1 MTQLINNIKWLTTLE
16 LLFEGGYLVKSPSPN
31 GNLTERADG
40 GRSYLKKADAWKRGE
55 RFNQKFYLKGATNPR
70 ILRTTGSWKNLNLNN
85 A

>member
-1 MTQLINNIKWLTTLE
+1 MTQLINNIKCLTTLE
-16 LLFEGGYLVKSPSPN
+16 LRFEGGYLVKSPSSN

-55 RFNQKFYLKGATNPR
+55 RFSQKFYLKGATNPR
-70 ILRTTGSWKNLNLNN
+70 ILRTTGSWKNLNRNN

>member
-1 MTQLINNIKWLTTLE
+1 MRQLINNTRGLTILE
-16 LLFEGGYLVKSPSPN
+16 LLFCGGYLVKSPSPN
-31 GNLTERADG
+31 GDLTESADG
-40 GRSYLKKADAWKRGE
+40 GRGYLKKADAWKRGE